1 MRDLALLIRK
11 SIFEQVALK
20 VKGKVHVNVDLTNEV
35 ILITIEHRG
44 IHFSYNYSTDV
55 VKQLQAKTLTTT
67 VVDDCLRQ
75 YRRLINSLYFH
86 EPGFVPSW
94 YGKEV
99 E

>member
-11 SIFEQVALK
+11 SIFEEVALK
-20 VKGKVHVNVDLTNEV
+20 VRGKVHVNVDLTNEV

-55 VKQLQAKTLTTT
+55 IKQLQSKTLTET
-67 VVDDCLRQ
+67 VTKDCLNQ
-75 YRRLINSLYFH
+75 YKRLINSLYFH
-86 EPGFVPSW
+86 EAGFIPSW